1 MLTHPT
7 LDTLRALKLDGMAEA
22 FTELQTQDGSADLT
36 HAEWL
41 GLLIDREAIS
51 RETKRFESR
60 MRTARLRHIGAAPE
74 DVDYKTRRGLDKAL
88 FQSLLS
94 GKWIKDKRNLMIT
107 GPCGVGKT
115 WLACALAQAA
125 CRDGVTVLYK
135 RTTRLFDELELAHG
149 DGRFPR
155 VFKAL
160 TKTQLLILDDWG
172 PDRLNASQRRDLM
185 EIVEDRYEAGS
196 ILITSQLPLN
206 TWHEIIGEPTFA
218 DAILDRLVHNAYRLE
233 LDGQSFRKKDPQ
245 LRDENPSERKTLNYV
260 TKRQKTDIKNQG
272 LTATRQSWADT
283 PVQMG
288 GCCRNRWADIPEYAV
303 FWAYGPRHIECKR
316 REYLKLC
323 VWRSAHAVKT
333 GHLLNRSG

>member
-1 MLTHPT
+1 MLDHPT
-7 LDTLRALKLDGMAEA
+7 LDQLKTLRLDGMAEA
-22 FTELQTQDGSADLT
+22 FAEMQKQDGSANLT

-41 GLLIDREAIS
+41 GLLIDREATS

-60 MRTARLRHIGAAPE
+60 MRTARLRHVGAAPE

-88 FQSLLS
+88 FQNLLT
-94 GKWIKDKRNLMIT
+94 GKWIRDKRNLIIT

-155 VFKAL
+155 LFRSL

-185 EIVEDRYEAGS
+185 EIVEDRYGNGS
-196 ILITSQLPLN
+196 TLITSQLPIS
-206 TWHEIIGEPTFA
+206 TWHEVIGEPTFA

-233 LDGQSFRKKDPQ
+233 LEGQSFRKM
-245 LRDENPSERKTLNYV
+245 
-260 TKRQKTDIKNQG
+260 
-272 LTATRQSWADT
+272 AA
-283 PVQMG
+283 
-288 GCCRNRWADIPEYAV
+288 
-303 FWAYGPRHIECKR
+303 
-316 REYLKLC
+316 
-323 VWRSAHAVKT
+323 KT
-333 GHLLNRSG
+333 GDEQNQN